1 MLRFYRRVRKCIM
14 TTLASPR
21 ARSRRVLAALGA
33 LAVASAGFLPA
44 ASAGPDDGKPIATA
58 GHIDSPQIS

>member
-1 MLRFYRRVRKCIM
+1 M